1 VSERFVAD
9 DGVAIAYE
17 LWGSDRPGS
26 TVVLH
31 HGFGS
36 HAQSNWVATGVVAAL
51 EAAGRSV
58 LAVDARG
65 HGASD
70 KPYDAAAYG
79 EQRMARDLLSLCDH
93 LGLDRFDLV
102 GYSMGAVV
110 ALIVASTTARARR
123 LVASGVGEGVIE
135 CGGVDMRRTSRETL
149 AAALLAAD
157 PATIAH
163 PGAAAFRAFVDRT
176 RCDRRALA
184 GQALRMHAEPIA
196 LGRISAPTLVLA
208 GAADVI
214 SLNPQRLA
222 DAIPGAACLTLPGDH
237 LSVAATPAFANAI
250 VAFVSG

>member
-1 VSERFVAD
+1 MTARFVAD

-17 LWGSDRPGS
+17 RWGSDRPGS

-36 HAQSNWVATGVVAAL
+36 HARSKWVATGVGAAL

-58 LAVDARG
+58 RAVDARG

-93 LGLDRFDLV
+93 LGLERFDLV

-110 ALIVASTTARARR
+110 ALIVASTTSRARR

-135 CGGVDMRRTSRETL
+135 CGGVDMRKTSRETI
-149 AAALLAAD
+149 AAALLTDD
-157 PATIAH
+157 PAAIAH
-163 PGAAAFRAFVDRT
+163 PGAALFRAFVDRT
-176 RCDRRALA
+176 GSDRRALA
-184 GQALRMHAEPIA
+184 GQALRLHAEPIA
-196 LGRISAPTLVLA
+196 LDRIAAPTLVLA
-208 GAADVI
+208 GVDDRI

-237 LSVAATPAFANAI
+237 LSVTATPAFADAI

>member
-1 VSERFVAD
+1 MSARFVAD
-9 DGVAIAYE
+9 DGVAVAYE
-17 LWGSDRPGS
+17 RWGSGPGPV
-26 TVVLH
+26 VVLH

-51 EAAGRSV
+51 QAAGRSL

-110 ALIVASTTARARR
+110 ALIVASTTSRARR
-123 LVASGVGEGVIE
+123 LVAAGVGEGVLE
-135 CGGVDMRRTSRETL
+135 CGGVDMRRTGRETL
-149 AAALLAAD
+149 AAALLADD
-157 PATIAH
+157 PSTIAH
-163 PGAAAFRAFVDRT
+163 PGAAAFRAFVERT
-176 RCDRRALA
+176 GSDRRALA
-184 GQALRMHAEPIA
+184 GQALRLHAEPIA
-196 LGRISAPTLVLA
+196 LERIAAPTLVLA
-208 GAADVI
+208 GVADLI
-214 SLNPQRLA
+214 SLHPERLA

-237 LSVAATPAFANAI
+237 LSVVPTPAFAEAI